1 MTLVV
6 AVLVVVVVVGSIAEI
21 SAQSAPERLMIDRAY
36 AKLASR
42 VVAASNR
49 TGAALASLL
58 AGAPS
63 LPNGPL
69 PYTARAQIQQGLD
82 AAVAASSAE
91 SVDALALAPPTPSGD
106 FAPRFTAVLGQRS
119 AAASAVRDAID
130 GLLGMAPLPVAGAPT
145 ESPAPPPPAV
155 SPGQASQRLAAAGT
169 LLQRAD
175 RGYASLAS
183 DLRRGRI
190 SGAGRIDLPPSA
202 WVAGTASP
210 LAPAQ
215 LGALPAALEA
225 SAALVPFHQLVI
237 TAVGLSPAALPSATP
252 NDPAGSGLIGVS
264 CGSPASVVP
273 GATPTVLPPTGSVAA
288 LVTVTNCG
296 TVAESGIAV
305 TGTLALADPPGTPA
319 PPPGARG
326 SSTRSVVSLLSGRSQ
341 ALVLPAFRV
350 AGGHLYTLTISLVLA
365 GTAAAQQNPA
375 GTTQEFLLQVSQ

>member
-6 AVLVVVVVVGSIAEI
+6 AVLVAVVVVGSIAEI

-63 LPNGPL
+63 LPNGLL

-91 SVDALALAPPTPSGD
+91 SVDAVALAPPTPSGD
-106 FAPRFTAVLGQRS
+106 FAPRFTTVLGQRS
-119 AAASAVRDAID
+119 AAASAVRGAID
-130 GLLGMAPLPVAGAPT
+130 GLLGMAPLPVAGAPAAST
-145 ESPAPPPPAV
+145 APPPPAV

-169 LLQRAD
+169 LLQQAD

-183 DLRRGRI
+183 DLRRGKI
-190 SGAGRIDLPPSA
+190 SGAGRIDLLPSA

-326 SSTRSVVSLLSGRSQ
+326 SSTRSVVSLLSGRSR
-341 ALVLPAFRV
+341 ALVLPALRV